1 MAFYD
6 PDCPFNILV
15 LEQTAT
21 EQEVVQKWKELMLMF
36 HPDKCTHADAD
47 AIAQRLN
54 DAKERAVQLCRE
66 RSNAQHVL
74 LDVNDYIASFRS
86 TLCNFMTGKYN
97 EHVAELT
104 SRFGALI
111 RGINEKQCYQA
122 KLFPHWEMV
131 VLFFVFQDFRNDA
144 EHRRRAFDEQ
154 ALRLSNLQ
162 CRLDA
167 EIAAKQQ
174 LQEQL
179 SRGEESEGLRKQ
191 VAEREAEL
199 RREFAQRE
207 SAMQEE
213 FAKREATMQEEF
225 TKLQAAIQEEFTKS
239 QAATQEEFAKRQAV
253 MQAVHKRLA
262 AWHSEFDA
270 GLCLA
275 DAYADSLSSTLA
287 QLADA
292 QAAHVNAAQQQI
304 AQLQGK
310 IADLQEKEKQDL
322 QHPGHNID
330 NELQRKRKQR
340 KTFETNEKEEA
351 FKEVMKE
358 FIEKHLIVCEDGKG
372 FVSTRQMK
380 TKFDLMNVDHI
391 VSENNFF
398 RELKKQMESKMKL
411 LYFPQTVISKR
422 YADVPGYFGIA
433 LKK

>member
-310 IADLQEKEKQDL
+310 IADLQEKEQQDL

-358 FIEKHLIVCEDGKG
+358 FIENHLIVCEDGKG

>member
-1 MAFYD
+1 MSYYNPF
-6 PDCPFNILV
+6 CPFTILT
-15 LEQTAT
+15 LSDDAT
-21 EQEVVQKWKELMLMF
+21 EQEVIQKWKEKMLEY
-36 HPDKCTHADAD
+36 HPDKSKHEQADS
-47 AIAQRLN
+47 ISKHLN
-54 DAKERAVQLCRE
+54 EAKEKAVKLCRE
-66 RSNAQHVL
+66 REKHRQL
-74 LDVNDYIASFRS
+74 KLDVQQYVREFTQIFDELMSGNHAEYIQEVTAQ
-86 TLCNFMTGKYN
+86 MTTFISEIKEQPYN
-97 EHVAELT
+97 Q
-104 SRFGALI
+104 G
-111 RGINEKQCYQA
+111 
-122 KLFPHWEMV
+122 KLFPHCEAV
-131 VLFFVFQDFRNDA
+131 AQYIAFQETRDKLVAKQKSIEDRNL
-144 EHRRRAFDEQ
+144 Q
-154 ALRLSNLQ
+154 ISNLQ
-162 CRLDA
+162 RRLEA
-167 EIAAKQQ
+167 EIAANQQ

-179 SRGEESEGLRKQ
+179 SRGEENGGLRKQ
-191 VAEREAEL
+191 FAEREAEL
-199 RREFAQRE
+199 RKEFAQRE
-207 SAMQEE
+207 AAMQEE
-213 FAKREATMQEEF
+213 FAKREA
-225 TKLQAAIQEEFTKS
+225 AIREEFTKS
-239 QAATQEEFAKRQAV
+239 QAAMQEEFTKRQAV
-253 MQAVHKRLA
+253 MQAVHERLA

-275 DAYADSLSSTLA
+275 DACAERLCATLA
-287 QLADA
+287 QFADA

-304 AQLQGK
+304 AQLQGQ
-310 IADLQEKEKQDL
+310 IADLQEKEQQDS

-358 FIEKHLIVCEDGKG
+358 FIENHLIVCEDGKG

>member
-1 MAFYD
+1 MSYYNPF
-6 PDCPFNILV
+6 CPFTILT
-15 LEQTAT
+15 LSDDAT
-21 EQEVVQKWKELMLMF
+21 EQEVIQKWKEKMLEY
-36 HPDKCTHADAD
+36 HPDKSKHEQADS
-47 AIAQRLN
+47 ISKHLN
-54 DAKERAVQLCRE
+54 EAKEKAVKLCRE
-66 RSNAQHVL
+66 REKHRQL
-74 LDVNDYIASFRS
+74 KLDVQQYVREFTQIFDELMSGNHAEYIQEVTAQ
-86 TLCNFMTGKYN
+86 MTTFISEIKEQPYN
-97 EHVAELT
+97 Q
-104 SRFGALI
+104 G
-111 RGINEKQCYQA
+111 
-122 KLFPHWEMV
+122 KLFPHCEAV
-131 VLFFVFQDFRNDA
+131 AQYIAFQETRDKLVAKQKSIEDRNL
-144 EHRRRAFDEQ
+144 Q
-154 ALRLSNLQ
+154 ISNLQ
-162 CRLDA
+162 RRLEA
-167 EIAAKQQ
+167 EIAANQQ

-179 SRGEESEGLRKQ
+179 SRGEENGGLRKQ
-191 VAEREAEL
+191 FAEREAEL
-199 RREFAQRE
+199 RTEFAQRE
-207 SAMQEE
+207 AAMQEE
-213 FAKREATMQEEF
+213 FAKREA
-225 TKLQAAIQEEFTKS
+225 AIREEFTKS
-239 QAATQEEFAKRQAV
+239 QAAMQEEFAKRQAV
-253 MQAVHKRLA
+253 MQAVHERLA

>member
-1 MAFYD
+1 MSYYNPF
-6 PDCPFNILV
+6 CPFTILT
-15 LEQTAT
+15 LSDDAT
-21 EQEVVQKWKELMLMF
+21 EQEVIQKWKEKMLEY
-36 HPDKCTHADAD
+36 HPDKSKHEQADS
-47 AIAQRLN
+47 ISKHLN
-54 DAKERAVQLCRE
+54 EAKEKAVKLCRE
-66 RSNAQHVL
+66 REKHRQL
-74 LDVNDYIASFRS
+74 KLDVQQYVREFTQIFDELMSGNHAEYIQEVTAQ
-86 TLCNFMTGKYN
+86 MTTFISEIKEQPYN
-97 EHVAELT
+97 Q
-104 SRFGALI
+104 G
-111 RGINEKQCYQA
+111 
-122 KLFPHWEMV
+122 KLFPHCEAV
-131 VLFFVFQDFRNDA
+131 AQYIAFQETRDKLVAKQKSIEDRNL
-144 EHRRRAFDEQ
+144 Q
-154 ALRLSNLQ
+154 ISNLQ
-162 CRLDA
+162 RRLEA
-167 EIAAKQQ
+167 EIAANQQ

-179 SRGEESEGLRKQ
+179 SRGEENGGLRKQ
-191 VAEREAEL
+191 FAEREAEL
-199 RREFAQRE
+199 RKEFAQRE
-207 SAMQEE
+207 AAMQEE
-213 FAKREATMQEEF
+213 FAKREA
-225 TKLQAAIQEEFTKS
+225 AIREEFTKS
-239 QAATQEEFAKRQAV
+239 QAAMQEEFAKRQAV
-253 MQAVHKRLA
+253 MQAVHERLA

-275 DAYADSLSSTLA
+275 DACAERLCATLA
-287 QLADA
+287 QFADA

-304 AQLQGK
+304 AQLQGQ
-310 IADLQEKEKQDL
+310 IADLQEKEQQDS

-358 FIEKHLIVCEDGKG
+358 FIENHLIVCEDGKG

>member
-1 MAFYD
+1 MSYYNPF
-6 PDCPFNILV
+6 CPFTILT
-15 LEQTAT
+15 LSDDAT
-21 EQEVVQKWKELMLMF
+21 EQEVIQKWKEKMLEY
-36 HPDKCTHADAD
+36 HPDKSKHEQADS
-47 AIAQRLN
+47 ISKHLN
-54 DAKERAVQLCRE
+54 EAKEKAVKLCRDRE
-66 RSNAQHVL
+66 KHRQL
-74 LDVNDYIASFRS
+74 KLDVQQYVREFTQIFDELMSGNHAEYIQEVTAQ
-86 TLCNFMTGKYN
+86 MTTFISEIKEQPYN
-97 EHVAELT
+97 Q
-104 SRFGALI
+104 G
-111 RGINEKQCYQA
+111 
-122 KLFPHWEMV
+122 KLFPHCEAV
-131 VLFFVFQDFRNDA
+131 AQYIAFQETRDKLVAKQKSIEDRNL
-144 EHRRRAFDEQ
+144 Q
-154 ALRLSNLQ
+154 ISNLQ
-162 CRLDA
+162 RRLDA
-167 EIAAKQQ
+167 EIAANQQ

-179 SRGEESEGLRKQ
+179 SRGEESGGLRKQ
-191 VAEREAEL
+191 FAEREAEL
-199 RREFAQRE
+199 RKEFAQRE
-207 SAMQEE
+207 AAMQEE
-213 FAKREATMQEEF
+213 FAKREA
-225 TKLQAAIQEEFTKS
+225 AIREEFTKS
-239 QAATQEEFAKRQAV
+239 QAAMQEEFAKRQAV
-253 MQAVHKRLA
+253 MQAVHERLA

-275 DAYADSLSSTLA
+275 DACAERLCATLA
-287 QLADA
+287 QFADA

-304 AQLQGK
+304 AQLQGQ
-310 IADLQEKEKQDL
+310 IADLQEKEQQDS

-358 FIEKHLIVCEDGKG
+358 FIENHLIVCEDGKG